1 MTSLPPEL
9 DADSSLPEVRA
20 DDPLPPE
27 VRAQRATKGDPE
39 VRADD
44 AQSPLPEVRADD
56 PLSPEVRAK
65 RATKGAPTP
74 DEFAGFD
81 DLPTVANRA
90 ATHTPNA
97 PRFDGD
103 VSELPDRA
111 CWALQNLLTRRYIS
125 GDRQPQLWSW
135 VAEYQDVLRGR
146 LSELDLRLRIVDEL
160 QVAFVEQAGY
170 DSRWGRKILKRETI
184 HTYDAI
190 LALHLAKYVRA
201 ARDEPVLITREE
213 IHELFAG
220 VTNTIDR
227 DLALFDKRIER
238 ALDKMEE
245 LEFLRKQR
253 DDADTFVV
261 SPVISA
267 VMTASVITDLQRQF
281 EQFIGSGDTG
291 EVPPEDLADEPA
303 DRDDDAADLDGDNA
317 YGENDE
323 GDDW

>member
-1 MTSLPPEL
+1 MTTN
-9 DADSSLPEVRA
+9 SSLPEVQG
-20 DDPLPPE
+20 DHPLPE
-27 VRAQRATKGDPE
+27 VRAQRATKGPELEADP
-39 VRADD
+39 
-44 AQSPLPEVRADD
+44 SLPEVRAQ
-56 PLSPEVRAK
+56 
-65 RATKGAPTP
+65 RATKGPAATP

-90 ATHTPNA
+90 ASHTPSA

-103 VSELPDRA
+103 VSEMPDRA
-111 CWALQNLLTRRYIS
+111 CWALQNLLARRYVS

-135 VAEYQDVLRGR
+135 VSEYQDVLRIR
-146 LSELDLRLRIVDEL
+146 LSELDLRLRLVGEL

-170 DSRWGRKILKRETI
+170 DSRWGRRILKRETV

-190 LALHLAKYVRA
+190 LALHLAKYIRA
-201 ARDEPVLITREE
+201 ARDEDALITREE

-238 ALDKMEE
+238 AIDKMEE

-253 DDADTFVV
+253 DDADTFTV

-291 EVPPEDLADEPA
+291 EEPPEN
-303 DRDDDAADLDGDNA
+303 AADDPTEPDVRDLDADGSFGD
-317 YGENDE
+317 DE
-323 GDDW
+323 GDEW

>member
-1 MTSLPPEL
+1 MTSLPPEVR
-9 DADSSLPEVRA
+9 AERATKGAPEVNA
-20 DDPLPPE
+20 DTDPSLPE
-27 VRAQRATKGDPE
+27 VRAQRATKGAETD
-39 VRADD
+39 
-44 AQSPLPEVRADD
+44 L
-56 PLSPEVRAK
+56 L
-65 RATKGAPTP
+65 

-81 DLPTVANRA
+81 DLPTVANRTTSHA
-90 ATHTPNA
+90 PSA

-103 VSELPDRA
+103 VSEMPDRA
-111 CWALQNLLTRRYIS
+111 CWALQNLLARRYVS

-135 VAEYQDVLRGR
+135 VSEYQDVLRIR
-146 LSELDLRLRIVDEL
+146 LSELDLRLRLVDEL

-170 DSRWGRKILKRETI
+170 DSRWGRRILKRETV

-190 LALHLAKYVRA
+190 LALHLAKYIRA
-201 ARDEPVLITREE
+201 ARDEDALITREE

-238 ALDKMEE
+238 AIDKMEE

-253 DDADTFVV
+253 DDADTFTV

-291 EVPPEDLADEPA
+291 EEPPEAA
-303 DRDDDAADLDGDNA
+303 AADATDLDAEDA
-317 YGENDE
+317 YSDDE
-323 GDDW
+323 GDNW

>member
-1 MTSLPPEL
+1 MTTTDETNPGSGEIPP
-9 DADSSLPEVRA
+9 
-20 DDPLPPE
+20 PLPE

-39 VRADD
+39 VQAQADP
-44 AQSPLPEVRADD
+44 SLPEVRAQ
-56 PLSPEVRAK
+56 
-65 RATKGAPTP
+65 RATKGAPESDVTP
-74 DEFAGFD
+74 TTPEEFAGFD

-253 DDADTFVV
+253 DDADTFIV

-303 DRDDDAADLDGDNA
+303 ERDDDAADLDGA

>member
-1 MTSLPPEL
+1 MTPPL
-9 DADSSLPEVRA
+9 DATGSDATVSA
-20 DDPLPPE
+20 DDISAFSALPQ
-27 VRAQRATKGDPE
+27 VDQTARAPQQR
-39 VRADD
+39 R
-44 AQSPLPEVRADD
+44 
-56 PLSPEVRAK
+56 
-65 RATKGAPTP
+65 
-74 DEFAGFD
+74 
-81 DLPTVANRA
+81 
-90 ATHTPNA
+90 

-253 DDADTFVV
+253 DDADTFIV

-303 DRDDDAADLDGDNA
+303 ERDDDAADLDGDNA

>member
-1 MTSLPPEL
+1 MTSLPPE
-9 DADSSLPEVRA
+9 ADQLLPEVRAQRATKGDPEARA

-27 VRAQRATKGDPE
+27 VRAQRATKGPE
-39 VRADD
+39 TDFET
-44 AQSPLPEVRADD
+44 S
-56 PLSPEVRAK
+56 
-65 RATKGAPTP
+65 APTTP
-74 DEFAGFD
+74 EEFAGFD

-253 DDADTFVV
+253 DDADTFIV

-291 EVPPEDLADEPA
+291 EVPPEDLADEPVE
-303 DRDDDAADLDGDNA
+303 RDDDAADLDNA

>member
-1 MTSLPPEL
+1 MTPLPPE
-9 DADSSLPEVRA
+9 AH
-20 DDPLPPE
+20 PLLPE
-27 VRAQRATKGDPE
+27 VRAQRATKGPETDPATDADSLPPE
-39 VRADD
+39 VRAH
-44 AQSPLPEVRADD
+44 
-56 PLSPEVRAK
+56 
-65 RATKGAPTP
+65 RATKGDPTP

-90 ATHTPNA
+90 ATHRPNA

-253 DDADTFVV
+253 DDADTFIV

-303 DRDDDAADLDGDNA
+303 ERDDDAADLDGA

>member
-1 MTSLPPEL
+1 MTSLPPE
-9 DADSSLPEVRA
+9 ADQL
-20 DDPLPPE
+20 LPE

-44 AQSPLPEVRADD
+44 ADPSLPEVRAQ
-56 PLSPEVRAK
+56 
-65 RATKGAPTP
+65 RATKGAPESDAAPTTP

-220 VTNTIDR
+220 VSNTIDR

-303 DRDDDAADLDGDNA
+303 ERDDDATDLDGDNA

>member
-1 MTSLPPEL
+1 MTSLPPET
-9 DADSSLPEVRA
+9 DPSLPEA
-20 DDPLPPE
+20 DPSLPE
-27 VRAQRATKGDPE
+27 VRAQRATKGNPSLPE
-39 VRADD
+39 VNAE
-44 AQSPLPEVRADD
+44 ANPSLPEVRA
-56 PLSPEVRAK
+56 ERAS
-65 RATKGAPTP
+65 KGPDLP

-90 ATHTPNA
+90 TSHAPSA

-103 VSELPDRA
+103 VSEMPDRA
-111 CWALQNLLTRRYIS
+111 CWALQNLLARRYVS

-135 VAEYQDVLRGR
+135 VSEYQDVLRIR
-146 LSELDLRLRIVDEL
+146 LSELDLRLRLVDEL

-170 DSRWGRKILKRETI
+170 DSRWGRRILKRETV

-190 LALHLAKYVRA
+190 LALHLAKYIRA
-201 ARDEPVLITREE
+201 ARDEDALITREE

-238 ALDKMEE
+238 AIDKMEE

-253 DDADTFVV
+253 DDVDTFTV

-291 EVPPEDLADEPA
+291 EEPHEAAADEPA
-303 DRDDDAADLDGDNA
+303 RPDDAEDGFGD
-317 YGENDE
+317 DE

>member
-1 MTSLPPEL
+1 MTSLPPEVR
-9 DADSSLPEVRA
+9 AERATKGAPEVNAEATSSLPEVRG
-20 DDPLPPE
+20 
-27 VRAQRATKGDPE
+27 QRATKGPD
-39 VRADD
+39 
-44 AQSPLPEVRADD
+44 L
-56 PLSPEVRAK
+56 
-65 RATKGAPTP
+65 P

-81 DLPTVANRA
+81 DLPTVANRTA
-90 ATHTPNA
+90 SHAPSA

-103 VSELPDRA
+103 VSEMPDRA
-111 CWALQNLLTRRYIS
+111 CWALQNLLARRYVS

-135 VAEYQDVLRGR
+135 VSEYQDVLRIR
-146 LSELDLRLRIVDEL
+146 LSELDLRLRLVDEL

-170 DSRWGRKILKRETI
+170 ESRWGRRILKRETV

-190 LALHLAKYVRA
+190 LALHLAKYIRA
-201 ARDEPVLITREE
+201 ARDEDALITREE

-238 ALDKMEE
+238 AIDKMEE

-253 DDADTFVV
+253 DDADTFTV

-281 EQFIGSGDTG
+281 EQFIGAGDTG
-291 EVPPEDLADEPA
+291 EEPPEGAAAEPTQP
-303 DRDDDAADLDGDNA
+303 DDAENA
-317 YGENDE
+317 YGDDE

>member
-1 MTSLPPEL
+1 MTSLPPNV
-9 DADSSLPEVRA
+9 DADTSLPEVQA
-20 DDPLPPE
+20 DESNPVLPE

-39 VRADD
+39 TRAED
-44 AQSPLPEVRADD
+44 PLP
-56 PLSPEVRAK
+56 PEVRAK
-65 RATKGAPTP
+65 RATKGDPTP
-74 DEFAGFD
+74 TEFAGFD

-90 ATHTPNA
+90 ATHTPTA

-253 DDADTFVV
+253 DDTDTFVV
-261 SPVISA
+261 STVISA

-303 DRDDDAADLDGDNA
+303 ERDEDAADIDGA

>member
-1 MTSLPPEL
+1 ML
-9 DADSSLPEVRA
+9 
-20 DDPLPPE
+20 PE
-27 VRAQRATKGDPE
+27 VRAQRATKGDPAK
-39 VRADD
+39 RADD
-44 AQSPLPEVRADD
+44 SLPPEVRADD
-56 PLSPEVRAK
+56 PLLPEVRAQ
-65 RATKGAPTP
+65 RATKGDPKSDAATSAPATP

-111 CWALQNLLTRRYIS
+111 CWALQNLLTRRYVS

-253 DDADTFVV
+253 DDADTFIV

-303 DRDDDAADLDGDNA
+303 ERDDDAADLDNA

>member
-1 MTSLPPEL
+1 MTSLPPEADQL
-9 DADSSLPEVRA
+9 LPEVRAQRATKGDMPTESEADSLPPEVRA
-20 DDPLPPE
+20 DDPLLPE
-27 VRAQRATKGDPE
+27 VRAQRATKGDPKS
-39 VRADD
+39 D
-44 AQSPLPEVRADD
+44 A
-56 PLSPEVRAK
+56 
-65 RATKGAPTP
+65 ATSAPTTP
-74 DEFAGFD
+74 TEFAGFD

-253 DDADTFVV
+253 DDADTFIV

-303 DRDDDAADLDGDNA
+303 ERDDDAADLDGA